1 MLHVYLSKYWFKRG
15 ILHFKN
21 KGFISLIKHLM
32 LSIIKIL
39 DIRHSDELPYAYL
52 FKKKRILNKNFI
64 KKNLLKFDDINIE
77 RYFNYFL
84 NTSKIKPKPIIYA
97 FGVGSQIKFEEALVR
112 KFDIEVFCY
121 DPTSHKFFE
130 NFIGSKKIKFYPFG
144 IWVKDEKV
152 KLFHDGG
159 GDVIGGSISN
169 LFQTDIN
176 NFEEVQCYTL
186 QTLMNKN
193 NHKHID
199 ILKMDI
205 EGIAIEVI
213 ENIIENNIYPE
224 QVVTEFEFLEKDDLN
239 KDDLVKYNEYS
250 LQLESLINKMKSL
263 DYKCYEMPR
272 FTNGPYSTI
281 EVLFVRN

>member
-15 ILHFKN
+15 ILHIKN

-39 DIRHSDELPYAYL
+39 DIRHSDELPYSYL

-64 KKNLLKFDDINIE
+64 KKNLLKFDNINIE

-84 NTSKIKPKPIIYA
+84 NTSKIKLKPIIYG

-112 KFDIEVFCY
+112 KFDIEAFCY

-130 NFIGSKKIKFYPFG
+130 NFKGSKKIKFYPFG

-152 KLFHDGG
+152 KLFHDKE
-159 GDVIGGSISN
+159 IGGSISN
-169 LFQTDIN
+169 YFQVDKN
-176 NFEEVQCYTL
+176 DFEEIQCYTL

-193 NHKHID
+193 NHTHID

-205 EGIAIEVI
+205 EGIAVEVI
-213 ENIIENNIYPE
+213 ENIIENNIYPG
-224 QVVTEFEFLEKDDLN
+224 QIVTEFEFSEKDDLN

-250 LQLESLINKMKSL
+250 LRLESLINKMKSL

-272 FTNGPYSTI
+272 FTNLPYSTI